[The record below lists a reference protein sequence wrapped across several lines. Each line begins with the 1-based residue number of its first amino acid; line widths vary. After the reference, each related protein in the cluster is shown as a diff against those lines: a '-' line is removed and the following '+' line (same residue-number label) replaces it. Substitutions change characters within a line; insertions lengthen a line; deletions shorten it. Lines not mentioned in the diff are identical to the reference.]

1 MGLFRHGAG
10 AIVATALCSA
20 FAISA
25 SAAELL
31 DRAVLDAHTFAPG
44 PTSGQYASG
53 ANGVVLPLVNKQPVQ
68 GFSAVLRG
76 PVKGTYLV
84 MSDNGFGAKG
94 NSADALLRV
103 YAVKPDFDTG
113 EVKPANRFTG
123 DAQDDFTAGTFIT
136 LSDPWKKVPFAIVA
150 DATHYPGTPTGGGA
164 PIAVDPTIKS
174 GRLLTGADFDIESFR
189 RAPDGTFWFG
199 DEFGPYLLHT
209 DLHGRVLEAPIP
221 LPNFRGFPST
231 AGGTEVNPLVQ
242 AVSNP
247 VRTLA
252 ANLPDS
258 GGFEGMALNRSGNRL
273 YMLLEKAINGDAN
286 RNRLIISEF
295 SLATKRY
302 TGKTFAYALDAPGN
316 AIGDFTA
323 LTDREFIIIERDGGQ
338 GDSSDPRQGNPAR
351 FKKIFRV
358 DLDETDASGNLVKE
372 DVADLMNIYDP
383 RDVAGTGRTNTVFTF
398 PFVTIE
404 DVLVLDNNRLLVIND
419 NNYPGSAGREFGVA
433 DNDEFIVLN
442 VAPLLE
448 CGDDRARAKRRHG
461 RRWSGGHG
469 DHAAVDCEPAR
480 D

>member
-1 MGLFRHGAG
+1 MNPVRRPLGALI
-10 AIVATALCSA
+10 ASALCSA
-20 FAISA
+20 FAVQSS

-31 DRAVLDAHTFAPG
+31 DRAVLNAHTFSPG

-53 ANGVVLPLVNKQPVQ
+53 ANGVVFPLINKQPVQ

-76 PVKGTYLV
+76 PVKDTYLV
-84 MSDNGFGAKG
+84 MADNGFGNKA
-94 NSADALLRV
+94 NSPDALLRV
-103 YAVKPDFDTG
+103 YTVKPDFDEG
-113 EVKPANRFTG
+113 VVKPANRFTG

-150 DATHYPGTPTGGGA
+150 DGVNYPGTPTGGGA
-164 PIAVDPTIKS
+164 PIPVDSAIRN
-174 GRLLTGADFDIESFR
+174 GRLLTGADFDIESIR
-189 RAPDGTFWFG
+189 RAPDGSLWFG

-273 YMLLEKAINGDAN
+273 YTLLEKAINGDPT
-286 RNRLIISEF
+286 RNRLLISEF
-295 SLATKRY
+295 SLGAKRY
-302 TGKTFAYALDAPGN
+302 TGKTFAYLLDAPGN

-323 LTDREFIIIERDGGQ
+323 LTDREFVIIERDQGQ
-338 GDSSDPRQGNPAR
+338 GDASDPRQTNPAR
-351 FKKIFRV
+351 LKKIFRI
-358 DLDETDASGNLVKE
+358 DLDDVDAAGNLVKE
-372 DVADLMNIYDP
+372 EVADLMNIYDP
-383 RDVAGTGRTNTVFTF
+383 RDVAGNGRGNTVFTF

-404 DVLVLDNNRLLVIND
+404 DVLILDNNRLLVLND
-419 NNYPGSAGREFGVA
+419 NNYPGSAGREFGVS
-433 DNDEFIVLN
+433 DNDEFVVLN
-442 VAPLLE
+442 VAP
-448 CGDDRARAKRRHG
+448 
-461 RRWSGGHG
+461 
-469 DHAAVDCEPAR
+469 
-480 D
+480 